1 MTAEPNGPVLAA
13 VAALRQIGFF
23 ADRAGPDP
31 IVTGDL
37 VAEYRGMWGRVPD
50 ARDPLLDLELLRFDP
65 DRVWWEDTEQDVAPL
80 NDAYV
85 EAIQGWA
92 AISRGAFEPTRVE
105 ERWDTPRGPVR
116 INLTHAGQ
124 SRELVARYL
133 DDYLDLAVLGQ
144 LNDIITDGPYR
155 FRVHAPF
162 DQTAFV
168 IACTDDERQRLE
180 ARGWRFAGPDDGGIE
195 ITSGLP
201 QPR

>member
-1 MTAEPNGPVLAA
+1 MTAAAEGPVLDA
-13 VAALRQIGFF
+13 VAALRRIGLF
-23 ADRAGPDP
+23 ADREGPDS

-37 VAEYRGMWGRVPD
+37 VAEYNRMWGRDPD

-65 DRVWWEDTEQDVAPL
+65 DRIWWEDTEQDVAPS
-80 NDAYV
+80 NGAYV
-85 EAIQGWA
+85 EAIAGWA
-92 AISRGAFEPTRVE
+92 AISRGAFGPTQVE

-124 SRELVARYL
+124 PRELVAQYL

-144 LNDIITDGPYR
+144 LNDIIADGPYR

-168 IACTDDERQRLE
+168 IACTEDERQRLE
-180 ARGWRFAGPDDGGIE
+180 ARGWRFAGKE
-195 ITSGLP
+195 SG
-201 QPR
+201 